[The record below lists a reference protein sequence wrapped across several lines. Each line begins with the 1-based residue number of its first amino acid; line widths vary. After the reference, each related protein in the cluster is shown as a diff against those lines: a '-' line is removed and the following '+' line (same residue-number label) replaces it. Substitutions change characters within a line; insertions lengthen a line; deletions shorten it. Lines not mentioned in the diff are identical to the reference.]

1 MKRLIIGVISAIT
14 LTAAPAMA
22 HETPAGGVSAET
34 IAVVKAYIMDVFGPL
49 NGPRAI
55 RIAACESGFN
65 PEALNHNKNGT
76 HDGGIFQ
83 LNSGGTVQS
92 LGLTF
97 NETKDYKKNI
107 EAAYRLFRQR
117 GWRPWVCRG

>member
-14 LTAAPAMA
+14 LTAAPALA

-34 IAVVKAYIMDVFGPL
+34 IAVVKAYIVDVFGPL
-49 NGPRAI
+49 NSQRAL
-55 RIAACESGFN
+55 RIANCESGYN
-65 PEALNHNKNGT
+65 PAALNHNRNGT
-76 HDGGIFQ
+76 HDRGIFQ
-83 LNSGGTVQS
+83 LNDGGTAQG
-92 LGLTF
+92 LGLSV
-97 NETKDYKKNI
+97 NETFDYRKNI